1 MHESSDSKS
10 ASEETDNATTD
21 QDGSSEDE
29 EISQKKKVVTDAEKD
44 AETTEE
50 PELIEEPKV
59 EPKIESS
66 VEPTVEPK
74 FEAETEHDISE
85 KPETPETLEIAE
97 SKSEEDIESIK
108 TDTDQEEPTIT
119 TPEVEG
125 EEEYE
130 DKDDKSSKGSFLE
143 LDTETR
149 ERMKI
154 IEEEEQR
161 AAEEQRIAEEEAEF
175 METGI
180 FAIKTSIGH
189 EKMVANW
196 IALRARKRKLSVFAI
211 LSPPKLRGYLLLEG
225 VKNKEALQDLIKGVQ
240 HARSVVDG
248 MSSLE
253 EIEHFLTPKP
263 LVSGIE
269 EGDVVEIIAGPF
281 KGEKAK
287 VTQIDESKEEIT
299 VELFEAMVSIPVTI
313 RGDHVR
319 ILEKEGK

>member
-1 MHESSDSKS
+1 M
-10 ASEETDNATTD
+10 ETKLEPET
-21 QDGSSEDE
+21 
-29 EISQKKKVVTDAEKD
+29 SQIT
-44 AETTEE
+44 AETSKI
-50 PELIEEPKV
+50 PETP
-59 EPKIESS
+59 
-66 VEPTVEPK
+66 
-74 FEAETEHDISE
+74 E
-85 KPETPETLEIAE
+85 KSETPETLEPETIPEEAETTEVIVEAEVSNALDASAEPSEPSEPEPETEEEQSKDIQNEDKTDDSPFFRIDTDDSESSDDSQTDQLDVMEGKPEAQDIEAAEKIEDLE
-97 SKSEEDIESIK
+97 SKSN
-108 TDTDQEEPTIT
+108 
-119 TPEVEG
+119 
-125 EEEYE
+125 
-130 DKDDKSSKGSFLE
+130 KGSFLE

-149 ERMKI
+149 ERMI
-154 IEEEEQR
+154 MIEEEEQR
-161 AAEEQRIAEEEAEF
+161 AAEQRRIEEEEAEF

-287 VTQIDESKEEIT
+287 VTQIDEGKEEIT